1 MNLRVLILLAISA
14 VLETSC
20 GDDNNEAAYRPDLKT
35 ISRTQQAGTPDAAS
49 STPGPDSASGSS
61 GNSAPPK
68 ISGKW
73 SGKYSWSD
81 GTHVTA
87 VSASIEQSG
96 GSVVIRTSK
105 GAPGRLL
112 TGRIGS
118 NGRMKLTDADDGEI
132 WSTFYGAATSDH
144 VKVADYLY
152 PTPAG
157 HTEPVLQ
164 VIDLRH

>member
-68 ISGKW
+68 ISA
-73 SGKYSWSD
+73 SGPAILLSD

-87 VSASIEQSG
+87 VSATIEQSG

-105 GAPGRLL
+105 GAPGRML

-157 HTEPVLQ
+157 HTGTVLQ